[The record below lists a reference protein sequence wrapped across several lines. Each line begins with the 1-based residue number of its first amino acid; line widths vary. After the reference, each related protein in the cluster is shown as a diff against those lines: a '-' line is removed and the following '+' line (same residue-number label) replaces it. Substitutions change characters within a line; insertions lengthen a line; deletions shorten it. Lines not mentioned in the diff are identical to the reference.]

1 MSDELPERLKKL
13 KAEAAKFQAEHE
25 RKFRERP
32 ADKVG
37 SLGRMSRADAD
48 WLHGGLDPEG
58 QKRFEQEIE
67 KDKKRY
73 KYRH

>member
-13 KAEAAKFQAEHE
+13 KVQAAKVQAKPE

-37 SLGRMSRADAD
+37 SLGRMTRADAD
-48 WLHGGLDPEG
+48 WLHGWLDP
-58 QKRFEQEIE
+58 
-67 KDKKRY
+67 
-73 KYRH
+73 